1 MRQRQNIQVSFPLG
15 GINESKAKKAQPEG
29 TTADALNVR
38 AFDITSGRSR
48 GAQRSGLS
56 KYTTDVV
63 VSNKRVQDINHS
75 VVTTTAASSMTAMG
89 IRSVRG
95 IAVCDGIVKKFTSA
109 GVTALT
115 TATASLSTT
124 APVIFSTQF
133 FGGDIY
139 FADGVNAKLY
149 DQSADD
155 VATWTASAG
164 SLPKS
169 GDNYP
174 RLIETWRG
182 RIVQSGIKSDPHNWF
197 MSAVGDATDW
207 DYAPATET
215 ETQAVAGNNAA
226 AGQPPDTINC
236 IIPYSDDVLL
246 FGCDHSIWQLS
257 GDPQAGGRLD
267 LVSDVTGMAFGR
279 PWCKSPEG
287 NIYFYGSRGGVFVM
301 APSQTPQRLSAG
313 RIEERLNHV
322 DLNKT
327 IVRLVWNDRELGVHV
342 FLTRLDSMPSEHWF
356 YDTRND
362 SWWRDRFTTV
372 SMNPVA
378 VHVMDGDD
386 PADRT
391 ILIGS
396 ENGYIRKLN
405 PDVFTDDGDAI
416 ESYVLLGPLQLDNG
430 NIPFVISE
438 VQGFLTASSANVDY
452 VFYMG
457 DSAESV
463 AAFIAG
469 GYLLREGGGKIT
481 LEDGTGSITLNSDQ
495 VLPDGTLSAVRSVVH
510 YPRKRGYAAYLKV
523 GNATSTQWWAME
535 SMRLAICGIGTSRG
549 RR

>member
-1 MRQRQNIQVSFPLG
+1 M
-15 GINESKAKKAQPEG
+15 QPEG

-38 AFDITSGRSR
+38 AFDVSSGRSR

-56 KYTTDVV
+56 KY
-63 VSNKRVQDINHS
+63 VSTVIVTGKRVQDINHS
-75 VVTTTAASSMTAMG
+75 VVISSAASSMTALG

-95 IAVCDGIVKKFTSA
+95 IAVCDGTVKKFTSST
-109 GVTALT
+109 VSALT
-115 TATASLSTT
+115 SGGSALSST
-124 APVIFSTQF
+124 APVIFSAAF

-139 FADGVNAKLY
+139 FADGASAKFY

-155 VATWTASAG
+155 VAAWTASAG

-182 RIVQSGIKSDPHNWF
+182 RIVQSGIKTDPHNWF

-207 DYAPATET
+207 DYAPTTET
-215 ETQAVAGNNAA
+215 ETQAVAGNNSA
-226 AGQPPDTINC
+226 AGQPPDTINT
-236 IIPYSDDVLL
+236 IIPYNDDVLI

-301 APSQTPQRLSAG
+301 TPSNAPQRLSVG
-313 RIEERLNHV
+313 RIEERLNRV
-322 DLNKT
+322 DLNTT
-327 IVRLVWNDRELGVHV
+327 IVRMAWNDREMGVHV
-342 FLTRLDSMPSEHWF
+342 FLSRLDAMPCEHWF
-356 YDTRND
+356 YDVRND

-378 VHVMDGDD
+378 VHVIDGDD
-386 PADRT
+386 PNDRT

-396 ENGYIRKLN
+396 ENGYIRRLN
-405 PDVFTDDGDAI
+405 SDVFTDDGDAI
-416 ESYVLLGPLQLDNG
+416 ESYVLLGPVQIDGG
-430 NIPFVISE
+430 NIPFVVSE
-438 VQGFLTASSANVDY
+438 IQGFLAAGSNDVDY

-457 DSAESV
+457 DAAEDV
-463 AAFIAG
+463 YAFIEG
-469 GYLLREGGGKIT
+469 GYALSENGKIL
-481 LEDGTGSITLNSDQ
+481 LEDGSGSILLNSSQ
-495 VLPDGTLSAVRSVVH
+495 VTPDGALSAVRSVVH

-523 GNATSTQWWAME
+523 GNMQSTKWWAME
-535 SMRLAICGIGTSRG
+535 SMRLAINAVGTSRG